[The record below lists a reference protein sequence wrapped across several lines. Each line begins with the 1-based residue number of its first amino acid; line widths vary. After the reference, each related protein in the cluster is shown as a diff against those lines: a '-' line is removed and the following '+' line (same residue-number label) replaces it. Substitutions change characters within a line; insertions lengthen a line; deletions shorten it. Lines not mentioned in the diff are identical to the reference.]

1 LGGGGDIFFKEIFD
15 NLWLFE
21 FAEDSDRR
29 KVLEGRPWSYDRTIL
44 IIEELDGQ
52 KPPSQ
57 MKFLHSPIWVQVHDM
72 PLGCM
77 NKRVG
82 LKIGNSLG
90 KVEEV
95 AVAED
100 DVGWGRYMRLRVVID
115 LYQPLDR
122 GRDLI
127 LSGNTCWIS
136 FKYEKLLAFYFKCGR
151 ILHDPKGC
159 PIPFPK
165 KTSHKEGATGW
176 GSLIRANDSSRALD
190 LPDNS

>member
-1 LGGGGDIFFKEIFD
+1 
-15 NLWLFE
+15 
-21 FAEDSDRR
+21 
-29 KVLEGRPWSYDRTIL
+29 
-44 IIEELDGQ
+44 
-52 KPPSQ
+52 
-57 MKFLHSPIWVQVHDM
+57 
-72 PLGCM
+72 
-77 NKRVG
+77 
-82 LKIGNSLG
+82 
-90 KVEEV
+90 
-95 AVAED
+95 
-100 DVGWGRYMRLRVVID
+100 VGWGRYMRLRVVID